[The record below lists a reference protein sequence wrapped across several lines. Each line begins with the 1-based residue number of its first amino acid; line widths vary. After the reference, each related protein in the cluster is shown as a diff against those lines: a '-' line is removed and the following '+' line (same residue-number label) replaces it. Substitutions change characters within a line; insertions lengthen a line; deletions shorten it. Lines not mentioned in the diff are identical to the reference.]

1 MCTTAMYPAE
11 LRIEAFGE
19 LGLRRVVAN
28 WERLIMSKIIKLALI
43 VGIGTVAIAAK
54 QVSSLAV
61 SNTNSALSAAPSASI
76 SSLEILEMTHGV
88 GLLVE
93 TPVDNFI

>member
-1 MCTTAMYPAE
+1 MHPAE
-11 LRIEAFGE
+11 LRMEAFGE
-19 LGLRRVVAN
+19 PVIRGLVAY
-28 WERLIMSKIIKLALI
+28 WERLLMSKIIKLALI

-54 QVSSLAV
+54 QATTPVA
-61 SNTNSALSAAPSASI
+61 SNTNVTLSAGPSASI

-93 TPVDNFI
+93 TPVDSFM